1 MKIDESYGKHPY
13 NGSAAFI
20 FTMKVSGKASSYY
33 RPVPMTDKQKREA
46 KKEFRAYLASGIS
59 AAQWHDIRC
68 KKCKGA

>member
-46 KKEFRAYLASGIS
+46 KKEFRAYLDSGMS
-59 AAQWHDIRC
+59 AAQWHDSRC

>member
-1 MKIDESYGKHPY
+1 MTISESYGKHPY
-13 NGSAAFI
+13 NCSSAFI

-46 KKEFRAYLASGIS
+46 KKEFRAYLASRMS
-59 AAQWHDIRC
+59 AAQWHDLSC